1 VGELDP
7 EAALARI
14 DVPIWF
20 VNGRFD
26 HFRFEERRMLRAAPD
41 GRLVVVPGATHLVSL
56 VRPDDFAA
64 VVLGAVAE
72 VERRTTRRARRVTR

>member
-1 VGELDP
+1 
-7 EAALARI
+7 
-14 DVPIWF
+14 
-20 VNGRFD
+20 
-26 HFRFEERRMLRAAPD
+26 MLRAAPD